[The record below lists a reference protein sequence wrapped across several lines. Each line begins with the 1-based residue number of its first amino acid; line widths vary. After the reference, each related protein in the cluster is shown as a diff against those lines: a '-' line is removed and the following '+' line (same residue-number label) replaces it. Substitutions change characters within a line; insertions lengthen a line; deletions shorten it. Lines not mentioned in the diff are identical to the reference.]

1 MKDKE
6 LRQILNKEGFIC
18 MYDYGLGHNPRK
30 VRGPSAVKGKIE
42 YLERTIDD
50 QQEQINFM
58 LNHLNLDIKKFKG
71 YVEKSLTSDS

>member
-18 MYDYGLGHNPRK
+18 SYDYGLFHLPRK
-30 VRGPSAVKGKIE
+30 VRGPSALRGKIE

-50 QQEQINFM
+50 QQKQIDFI
-58 LNHLNLDIKKFKG
+58 LNHLNLDIEKFQG
-71 YVEKSLTSDS
+71 YVETKLDK